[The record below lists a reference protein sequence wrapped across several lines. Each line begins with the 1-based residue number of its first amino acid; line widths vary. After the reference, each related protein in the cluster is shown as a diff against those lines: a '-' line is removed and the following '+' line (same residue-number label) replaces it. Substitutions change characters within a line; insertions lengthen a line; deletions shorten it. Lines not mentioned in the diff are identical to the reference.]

1 MPRRGRS
8 ARRGDIELHFSGA
21 FETLHRLK
29 PNSLN
34 MEVFECGG
42 SQCPEIGEAVMA
54 SRQTR
59 TRRVTVRVPV
69 RRVTRVTRVTRTIT
83 VKPSNG

>member
-1 MPRRGRS
+1 
-8 ARRGDIELHFSGA
+8 
-21 FETLHRLK
+21 
-29 PNSLN
+29 
-34 MEVFECGG
+34 
-42 SQCPEIGEAVMA
+42 MA

-59 TRRVTVRVPV
+59 TRRTVTIRVPV